1 MKGSSSQLDQRR
13 RERFEA
19 ALDIALAALYR
30 IAGHGSRPAGGEIA
44 RQALTR
50 IETLLPERLQ
60 QR

>member
-1 MKGSSSQLDQRR
+1 MNGSSPQLDQRR
-13 RERFEA
+13 RERIEA

-30 IAGHGSRPAGGEIA
+30 IQGQGARPAGGEIA

-50 IETLLPERLQ
+50 IEALLPDKLQ